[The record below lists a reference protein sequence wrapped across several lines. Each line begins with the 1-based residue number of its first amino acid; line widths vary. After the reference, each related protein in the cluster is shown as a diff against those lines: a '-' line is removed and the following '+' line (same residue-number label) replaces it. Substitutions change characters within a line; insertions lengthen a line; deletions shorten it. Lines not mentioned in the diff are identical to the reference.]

1 MNRPRSNTACRA
13 AAWLLAVGLLG
24 CGPQPATEPHTV
36 AVGEALG
43 GGQTAGYARA
53 LGPRE
58 FRFPADHGAHP
69 EYRNE
74 WWYVTANLED
84 EQGRRYGLQFTLF
97 RIALA
102 PQAPRRASRWATRQV
117 WMGHFAVT
125 DAAGGLHRAHERY
138 ARGALGLAG
147 AQLSPRF
154 RVWLQDWALEGGPG
168 AAFPWRLRAAVPG
181 VEAAL
186 ELTPIKDIVLQGE
199 DGLSPKSDEPGN
211 ASYYYSLPRM
221 AAGGE
226 LRLDGRRHRVRG
238 LAWLDREWSTSALGP
253 EQAGWDW
260 FSLQLADGRDLMYYR
275 LRRKDGS
282 ADPHSAGTLVEA
294 DGRVRR
300 LRADSVSI
308 ETLAHWMSPTGV
320 RYPSLWRLRVEGLAR
335 PLTVRPVIPDQEMDL
350 TVRYWE
356 GAVDVLDPDGRPLG
370 RGYVELAGY
379 GAEGG

>member
-1 MNRPRSNTACRA
+1 MGRLCVAAGRR
-13 AAWLLAVGLLG
+13 AAWLLAATLVG
-24 CGPQPATEPHTV
+24 CGPQAPMDSQTV
-36 AVGEALG
+36 AVAEALG
-43 GGQTAGYARA
+43 GGDTTGYARA
-53 LGPRE
+53 LEPRE

-74 WWYVTANLED
+74 WWYITANLED

-102 PQAPRRASRWATRQV
+102 PQSPQRASRWATRQV

-125 DAAGGLHRAHERY
+125 DVSAGVHKAYERF

-154 RVWLQDWALEGGPG
+154 RVWLHDWALQGGPE
-168 AAFPWRLRAAVPG
+168 AAFPWRLQAAAQG
-181 VEAAL
+181 VEAQL
-186 ELTPIKDIVLQGE
+186 EFTPIKDIVLQGE
-199 DGLSPKSDEPGN
+199 DGLSPKSAEPGN

-221 AAGGE
+221 AADGE
-226 LRLDGRRHRVRG
+226 LHLNGRRHRVRG
-238 LAWLDREWSTSALGP
+238 LAWLDREWSTSALGAD
-253 EQAGWDW
+253 QAGWDW
-260 FSLQLADGRDLMYYR
+260 FALQLADGRDLMYYR
-275 LRRKDGS
+275 LRRKDGG

-294 DGRVRR
+294 DGRVHR
-300 LRADSVSI
+300 LQADAVRLEALEHWVSP
-308 ETLAHWMSPTGV
+308 AGV
-320 RYPSLWRLRVEGLAR
+320 RYPSVWRLKVQGLAR
-335 PLTVRPVIPDQEMDL
+335 PLIVRPVIPDQEMDL